1 LIQPWLLLTTRNMVY
16 DYLRKMQVRKDTHSI
31 NGIEDFMVIHE
42 DNTERV
48 ITRLSHNMLTE
59 CILEELYDKKKEWY
73 YVIMDICILQM
84 SYEEAAKQAYS
95 SSFHFQRV
103 FSILCGF
110 TLGDYIRMR
119 RLTLAGSEL
128 ASSDIR
134 VIDAA
139 LKYGYDTP
147 ESFSRAFTRFHG
159 VPPSQAKH
167 GAALKAFSPLSVK
180 LTLDGGSTM
189 DYRIETVEAFRLIC
203 RKKQIPSRAELTEA
217 VISPFWRECTTD
229 GTIEALCRYIPEPN
243 IFGDRIVGAS
253 FGRDAADAEFPYA
266 IGAPYNGAPVTD
278 AGLTVE
284 DIPAHT
290 YVVFPCTGRM
300 PEALQ
305 NLYQKVC
312 SEFFPASEYQ
322 PCGGTDF
329 EAYPS
334 ADVDDPNYTCEIW
347 VAVEK
352 K

>member
-1 LIQPWLLLTTRNMVY
+1 
-16 DYLRKMQVRKDTHSI
+16 
-31 NGIEDFMVIHE
+31 
-42 DNTERV
+42 
-48 ITRLSHNMLTE
+48 
-59 CILEELYDKKKEWY
+59 
-73 YVIMDICILQM
+73 
-84 SYEEAAKQAYS
+84 
-95 SSFHFQRV
+95 
-103 FSILCGF
+103 
-110 TLGDYIRMR
+110 
-119 RLTLAGSEL
+119 
-128 ASSDIR
+128 
-134 VIDAA
+134 
-139 LKYGYDTP
+139 
-147 ESFSRAFTRFHG
+147 
-159 VPPSQAKH
+159 
-167 GAALKAFSPLSVK
+167 
-180 LTLDGGSTM
+180 M

-203 RKKQIPSRAELTEA
+203 RKKQIPSRAELT
-217 VISPFWRECTTD
+217 
-229 GTIEALCRYIPEPN
+229 
-243 IFGDRIVGAS
+243 
-253 FGRDAADAEFPYA
+253 DAEFPYA

>member
-1 LIQPWLLLTTRNMVY
+1 MNWITGIQRAL
-16 DYLRKMQVRKDTHSI
+16 DYVEAHLMESVD
-31 NGIEDFMVIHE
+31 
-42 DNTERV
+42 
-48 ITRLSHNMLTE
+48 
-59 CILEELYDKKKEWY
+59 
-73 YVIMDICILQM
+73 
-84 SYEEAAKQAYS
+84 YEEAAKQAYS

-134 VIDAA
+134 VIAAA